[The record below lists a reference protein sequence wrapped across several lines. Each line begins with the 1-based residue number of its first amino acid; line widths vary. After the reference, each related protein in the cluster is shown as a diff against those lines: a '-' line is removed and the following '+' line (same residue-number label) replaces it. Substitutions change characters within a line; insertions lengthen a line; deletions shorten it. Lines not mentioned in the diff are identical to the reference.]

1 LTSDE
6 LAGRDVVED
15 KVNDFLK
22 TYMPNHA
29 PREPS
34 PQQDTEARSV
44 PDGTPETVARDA
56 NTMDLIKAYLNSRGS
71 SRDELAGRDVV
82 EDKVNDFLKTYMPNH
97 ATREPSTQQDK
108 ALLNSRGSSRDE
120 LAGRDDPQARGI
132 PDGPTKT
139 DGSATD
145 AFIHALMSSRDT
157 SKEITADDMLTLAS
171 LASRALDEL
180 D

>member
-1 LTSDE
+1 MTSDE

-15 KVNDFLK
+15 KVNDFLN

-29 PREPS
+29 SREPS
-34 PQQDTEARSV
+34 PQQDTEARSI
-44 PDGTPETVARDA
+44 PDSTPKTVARDD
-56 NTMDLIKAYLNSRGS
+56 NTKDAII
-71 SRDELAGRDVV
+71 E
-82 EDKVNDFLKTYMPNH
+82 
-97 ATREPSTQQDK
+97 
-108 ALLNSRGSSRDE
+108 ALLNSHGSSRDE

-132 PDGPTKT
+132 PDGSTKT
-139 DGSATD
+139 DHGSATD